1 MIAVV
6 YSGSNFADWR
16 LAIKDKTVATFKT
29 QGINPYLN
37 DEKFILQL
45 LNKNIN
51 LIHHAEEIKK
61 IYFFTAGASSQAR
74 KQTVIDGLALFF
86 KNAKIVVEHDVLGAA
101 IATCKEKKGIVC
113 ILGSGSNA
121 AFYDGKKIRP
131 NNFGLGYILAD
142 EGSANWMGRMLLKSF
157 MNETLPANITKKFTK
172 RYDYD
177 RKQILEKVYRNPQPA
192 TFLNSFTDFFI
203 ENKDDAYIHQT
214 IKTGFAKFINTYVKP
229 LLKDEPQTPVYFI
242 GSVSS
247 IFQDTLIETATEL
260 NVNISNI
267 IKEPINNL
275 LKYYSNKN

>member
-16 LAIKDKTVATFKT
+16 LAIKEKTVATFKT

-37 DEKFILQL
+37 DEKFIVQL

-61 IYFFTAGASSQAR
+61 IFFFTAGASSPAR
-74 KQTVIDGLALFF
+74 KQIVTDGLAAFF
-86 KNAKIVVEHDVLGAA
+86 KNARIFVEHDVLGAA
-101 IATCKEKKGIVC
+101 IATCKERKGIVC

-121 AFYDGKKIRP
+121 AYYDGKRIKP
-131 NNFGLGYILAD
+131 NNYGLGYILAD
-142 EGSANWMGRMLLKSF
+142 EGSANWLGRVLLKSF
-157 MNETLPANITKKFTK
+157 MNETLPANITKKFAK

-177 RKQILEKVYRNPQPA
+177 RRQILEKVYRSAHPA
-192 TFLNSFTDFFI
+192 LFLSSFTDFYA
-203 ENKDDAYIHQT
+203 ENADDEYIKST
-214 IKTGFAKFINTYVKP
+214 IKTGFTKFMNTYVKP

-242 GSVSS
+242 GTVASA
-247 IFQDTLIETATEL
+247 FQDNLIETAAEL
-260 NVNISNI
+260 NINISNI

>member
-61 IYFFTAGASSQAR
+61 IYFFTAGASSLQR
-74 KQTVIDGLALFF
+74 KQIVIDAFGVFF
-86 KNAKIVVEHDVLGAA
+86 KNAKVIVEHDVLGAA
-101 IATCKEKKGIVC
+101 IACCKEKPGIVC
-113 ILGSGSNA
+113 IIGSGSNA
-121 AFYDGKKIRP
+121 AYYDGKKIIP
-131 NNFGLGYILAD
+131 NNYGLGYILAD
-142 EGSANWMGRMLLKSF
+142 EGSSNWLGKTLLKGY
-157 MNETLPANITKKFTK
+157 MNESMPVNITNMFAK

-177 RKQILEKVYRNPQPA
+177 RRQILEKVYRSAQPA
-192 TFLNSFTDFFI
+192 SFLNSFTDFFI
-203 ENKDDAYIHQT
+203 DNKDDVYISNVIT
-214 IKTGFAKFINTYVKP
+214 TGFKKFIITYVIP
-229 LLKDEPQTPVYFI
+229 LLKDEPQAPVYFI
-242 GSVSS
+242 GSVASA
-247 IFQDTLIETATEL
+247 FQDNLLQTAAEL
-260 NVNISNI
+260 NINISNI

>member
-16 LAIKDKTVATFKT
+16 LAIKERTVATFKT

-37 DEKFILQL
+37 DEKFIVQL

-61 IYFFTAGASSQAR
+61 IFFFTAGASSASRQ
-74 KQTVIDGLALFF
+74 KIVTDGLASFF
-86 KNAKIVVEHDVLGAA
+86 KNARIFVEHDVLGAA
-101 IATCKEKKGIVC
+101 IATCKERKGIVC

-121 AFYDGKKIRP
+121 AFYDGKRIKP
-131 NNFGLGYILAD
+131 NNYGLGYVLAD
-142 EGSANWMGRMLLKSF
+142 EGSANWLGRVLLKSF
-157 MNETLPANITKKFTK
+157 MNDTLPASITKKFTK
-172 RYDYD
+172 RYDFD
-177 RKQILEKVYRNPQPA
+177 RRQILEKVYRSAHPA
-192 TFLNSFTDFFI
+192 LFLSSFTDFYI
-203 ENKDDAYIHQT
+203 ENLDDEYIKST
-214 IKTGFAKFINTYVKP
+214 IKTGFTKFMQTYVKP

-242 GSVSS
+242 GTVASA
-247 IFQDTLIETATEL
+247 FQDNLMETAAEL
-260 NVNISNI
+260 NINISNI

>member
-6 YSGSNFADWR
+6 YSGSHFADWR

-61 IYFFTAGASSQAR
+61 IYFFTAGASSPAR
-74 KQTVIDGLALFF
+74 IKTVTDALSSFF
-86 KNAKIVVEHDVLGAA
+86 KNAKVLVEHDVLGAA

-113 ILGSGSNA
+113 ILGSGANA
-121 AFYDGKKIRP
+121 AFYDGRKIKT
-131 NNFGLGYILAD
+131 NNYGLGYILAD
-142 EGSANWMGRMLLKSF
+142 EGSSNWLGRMLLKSY
-157 MNETLPANITKKFTK
+157 MNETLPKSITNKFAK

-177 RKQILEKVYRNPQPA
+177 RKQILEKVYRSAQPS
-192 TFLNSFTDFFI
+192 TFLNSFTDFYLD
-203 ENKDDAYIHQT
+203 NQDDPYIKNT
-214 IKTGFAKFINTYVKP
+214 IKTGFEKFMLTYVKP

-242 GSVSS
+242 GSIASA
-247 IFQDTLIETATEL
+247 FQDNLLETAGEL
-260 NVNISNI
+260 NINISNV

>member
-61 IYFFTAGASSQAR
+61 IYFFTAGASSPAR
-74 KQTVIDGLALFF
+74 QKIVTDGLSTFF
-86 KNAKIVVEHDVLGAA
+86 KNAKVFVEHDVLGAA

-121 AFYDGKKIRP
+121 AFYDGKKIKS
-131 NNFGLGYILAD
+131 NNYGLGYVLAD
-142 EGSANWMGRMLLKSF
+142 EGSANWLGRMLLKDF
-157 MNETLPANITKKFTK
+157 MNETLPDNITKKFTK

-177 RKQILEKVYRNPQPA
+177 RKQILEKVYRNQYPA
-192 TFLNSFTDFFI
+192 LFLTSFTEFYTD
-203 ENKDDAYIHQT
+203 NLDDVYIKNT
-214 IKTGFAKFINTYVKP
+214 IKTGFKKFITTYVNP
-229 LLKDEPQTPVYFI
+229 LLKDNPNTPVYFLGTI
-242 GSVSS
+242 AAA
-247 IFQDTLIETATEL
+247 FQDNLTETASEL
-260 NVNISNI
+260 NINISNI

>member
-16 LAIKDKTVATFKT
+16 LAIKDKTVASFKT

-37 DEKFILQL
+37 DQKFILQL

-61 IYFFTAGASSQAR
+61 IYFFTAGASSAER
-74 KQTVIDGLALFF
+74 KQTVTTALASFF

-113 ILGSGSNA
+113 IVGSGSNA
-121 AFYDGKKIRP
+121 AFYDGKKIKP

-142 EGSANWMGRMLLKSF
+142 EGSANWLGKTLLKSF
-157 MNETLPANITKKFTK
+157 MNETLPLNITKKFTK

-177 RKQILEKVYRNPQPA
+177 RKQVLEKVYRSTHPA
-192 TFLNSFTDFFI
+192 TFLASFTDFFV
-203 ENKDDAYIHQT
+203 ENQNDAYIKET
-214 IKTGFAKFINTYVKP
+214 IKMGFTKFITTYVKP
-229 LLKDEPQTPVYFI
+229 LLKDEPQTPVYFL
-242 GSVSS
+242 GSISS
-247 IFQDTLIETATEL
+247 AFQDNLMETAAEL
-260 NVNISNI
+260 NINVSNI